1 MIHRM
6 ILDGEGTVWDV
17 WEVQPSTG
25 EKRQDDNP
33 VPPPDTPERRRPR
46 SRRTPKRAN
55 WLAIQN
61 EMERRRVVPAPAAW
75 SDMTDDELRAVI
87 AAAAGTGRPL
97 RLEE

>member
-17 WEVQPSTG
+17 WEVLPSTG
-25 EKRQDDNP
+25 EKRLDDNP
-33 VPPPDTPERRRPR
+33 VPPPDTPERRR
-46 SRRTPKRAN
+46 SRGRTPRRAG

-87 AAAAGTGRPL
+87 AASAGTGRRL
-97 RLEE
+97 RHDEE